1 MIKFGLF
8 LELTNSFSAF
18 LRNRYRKRLNR
29 AFAEIL
35 HAADSDFFYYIYR
48 DETFRQMSKEN
59 ITIKDIARELGISPS
74 TVSRALK
81 DHPDISKATRDA
93 VNELANRWNYRPNPI
108 ALSLKSGSSKTIGV
122 IIPDVVHY
130 FFSTV
135 ISGIEDVLYER
146 DYNMILCQSNELWE
160 QEVKNIRTLLSSRV
174 DGIMASVAKTTE
186 EFGHYRSI
194 IDKHIPLVFFDRAA
208 EELDADSVVID
219 DETGAYKAVNHLLR
233 MGKKRIIHLS
243 GPPHLTIAR
252 NRRNGFLKAMKEYR
266 LTPSDDDVIMCDD
279 IETAEKIVPELL
291 KRSPAPEAFF
301 AVNDL
306 TAAQTLMIVKRHG
319 LRIPEDIAVVGFT
332 NSQIATLTD
341 PGLTS
346 VDQKGYEMGQ
356 IAARLLLERIENPR
370 KPLQNKV
377 ITSELVVRGSSSSK

>member
-1 MIKFGLF
+1 
-8 LELTNSFSAF
+8 
-18 LRNRYRKRLNR
+18 
-29 AFAEIL
+29 
-35 HAADSDFFYYIYR
+35 
-48 DETFRQMSKEN
+48 MSKEN

-81 DHPDISKATRDA
+81 DHPDISQATRDA

-135 ISGIEDVLYER
+135 ISGIEDVLYQR
-146 DYNMILCQSNELWE
+146 DYNMILCQSNELME

-174 DGIMASVAKTTE
+174 DGIMASVTKTTR

-194 IDKHIPLVFFDRAA
+194 IDKNIPLVFFDRAV
-208 EELDADSVVID
+208 EDLDADSVVID

-243 GPPHLTIAR
+243 GPPQLAIAR

-266 LTPSDDDVIMCDD
+266 LTPSDDDIIKCDD
-279 IETAEKIVPELL
+279 IETAEIIIPELL
-291 KRSPAPEAFF
+291 KRSPLPEAFF

-306 TAAQTLMIVKRHG
+306 TAAQTLMIIKQHG
-319 LRIPEDIAVVGFT
+319 LRIPEDIAIVGFT
-332 NSQIATLTD
+332 NSQISTLTD

-356 IAARLLLERIENPR
+356 IAATLLLERIENPH
-370 KPLQNKV
+370 KPMQKRV
-377 ITSELVVRGSSSSK
+377 ITSELVIRGSSSAR

>member
-1 MIKFGLF
+1 MG
-8 LELTNSFSAF
+8 
-18 LRNRYRKRLNR
+18 
-29 AFAEIL
+29 
-35 HAADSDFFYYIYR
+35 
-48 DETFRQMSKEN
+48 KEN

-93 VNELANRWNYRPNPI
+93 VNELAERWNYRPNPI

-146 DYNMILCQSNELWE
+146 DYNMILCQSNEMQE

-174 DGIMASVAKTTE
+174 DGIMASVSKSTSN
-186 EFGHYRSI
+186 FDHYRSI
-194 IDKHIPLVFFDRAA
+194 IEKNIPLVFFDRAV

-219 DETGAYKAVNHLLR
+219 DETGAYKATIHLLR
-233 MGKKRIIHLS
+233 SGKKRIVHLS
-243 GPPHLTIAR
+243 GPQQLAIAR
-252 NRRNGFLKAMKEYR
+252 NRLSGYLRAMKEYR
-266 LTPSDDDVIMCDD
+266 LTPEEEDIVKCDD
-279 IETAEKIVPELL
+279 IYSAERIIPEQL
-291 KRSPAPEAFF
+291 KRTPRPEAFL

-306 TAAQTLMIVKRHG
+306 TAAQVLMIVKRHG
-319 LRIPEDIAVVGFT
+319 LKIPQDVAVVGFT
-332 NSQIATLTD
+332 NSQIAVLTD

-346 VDQKGYEMGQ
+346 VDQKGHEMGQ
-356 IAARLLLERIENPR
+356 IAAQMLLDRIEN
-370 KPLQNKV
+370 LNIAVQNKV
-377 ITSELVVRGSSSSK
+377 ISSELVIRGSSSIRQPE

>member
-1 MIKFGLF
+1 
-8 LELTNSFSAF
+8 
-18 LRNRYRKRLNR
+18 
-29 AFAEIL
+29 
-35 HAADSDFFYYIYR
+35 
-48 DETFRQMSKEN
+48 MSKEN

-81 DHPDISKATRDA
+81 DHPDISQATRDA
-93 VNELANRWNYRPNPI
+93 VNELADRWNYRPNPI

-135 ISGIEDVLYER
+135 ISGIEDILYRR
-146 DYNMILCQSNELWE
+146 DYNMILCQSNEQTE

-174 DGIMASVAKTTE
+174 DGIMASVAKTTR
-186 EFGHYRSI
+186 EFSHYQNI
-194 IDKHIPLVFFDRAA
+194 IDKNIPLVFFDRAA
-208 EELDADSVVID
+208 EDLKTDSVVID

-243 GPPHLTIAR
+243 GPPQLAIAQ

-266 LTPSDDDVIMCDD
+266 LTPSDDDIVKCDD
-279 IETAEKIVPELL
+279 IQTAERIIPELL

-306 TAAQTLMIVKRHG
+306 TAAQTLMIIKRHG

-356 IAARLLLERIENPR
+356 IAATLLLERIENPR
-370 KPLQNKV
+370 KPLENRV
-377 ITSELVVRGSSSSK
+377 ITSELVIRGSSSSK

>member
-1 MIKFGLF
+1 
-8 LELTNSFSAF
+8 
-18 LRNRYRKRLNR
+18 
-29 AFAEIL
+29 
-35 HAADSDFFYYIYR
+35 
-48 DETFRQMSKEN
+48 MSKEN

-81 DHPDISKATRDA
+81 DHPDISQATRDA
-93 VNELANRWNYRPNPI
+93 VNELADRWNYRPNPI

-135 ISGIEDVLYER
+135 ISGIEDVLYKR
-146 DYNMILCQSNELWE
+146 DYNMILCQSNELME

-174 DGIMASVAKTTE
+174 DGIMASVTKTTR

-194 IDKHIPLVFFDRAA
+194 IDKNIPLVFFDRAV
-208 EELDADSVVID
+208 EDLDADSVVID

-243 GPPHLTIAR
+243 GPPQLAIAR

-266 LTPSDDDVIMCDD
+266 LTPSDDDIVKCDD
-279 IETAEKIVPELL
+279 IETAEVIIPELL
-291 KRSPAPEAFF
+291 KRSPLPEAFF

-306 TAAQTLMIVKRHG
+306 TAAQTLMIIKRHG

-356 IAARLLLERIENPR
+356 IAATMLLERIENPR
-370 KPLQNKV
+370 RPMQNRV
-377 ITSELVVRGSSSSK
+377 ITSELVIRGSSYAR

>member
-1 MIKFGLF
+1 
-8 LELTNSFSAF
+8 
-18 LRNRYRKRLNR
+18 
-29 AFAEIL
+29 
-35 HAADSDFFYYIYR
+35 
-48 DETFRQMSKEN
+48 MSKEN

-81 DHPDISKATRDA
+81 DHPDISQATRDA
-93 VNELANRWNYRPNPI
+93 VNELADRWNYRPNPI

-135 ISGIEDVLYER
+135 ISGIEDVLYKR
-146 DYNMILCQSNELWE
+146 DYNMILCQSNELME

-174 DGIMASVAKTTE
+174 DGIMASVTKTTR
-186 EFGHYRSI
+186 EFGHYRNI
-194 IDKHIPLVFFDRAA
+194 IDKNIPLVFFDRAA
-208 EELDADSVVID
+208 EDLKTDSVVID

-243 GPPHLTIAR
+243 GPPQLAIAR
-252 NRRNGFLKAMKEYR
+252 NRRNGFMKAMKEYR
-266 LTPSDDDVIMCDD
+266 LTPSEDDIVKCDD
-279 IETAEKIVPELL
+279 IETAEKIIPELL
-291 KRSPAPEAFF
+291 KRSPQPDAFF

-306 TAAQTLMIVKRHG
+306 TAAQTLMIIKQHG

-356 IAARLLLERIENPR
+356 IAATLLLERIENPR

-377 ITSELVVRGSSSSK
+377 ITSELVIRGSSSAR